1 MGQPSVENGHRAEL
15 NQVSSVSGSWVMLEL
30 PHLGQVQ
37 GASLATTVSP
47 QSSQYQAGIWWPHH
61 SWRLMHQS
69 RPPFIQLI

>member
-1 MGQPSVENGHRAEL
+1 MLKGHRAEE
-15 NQVSSVSGSWVMLEL
+15 NQVSRVSGSWVSLVP

-37 GASLATTVSP
+37 GALLATTVSP

-69 RPPFIQLI
+69 RVFFIQFI